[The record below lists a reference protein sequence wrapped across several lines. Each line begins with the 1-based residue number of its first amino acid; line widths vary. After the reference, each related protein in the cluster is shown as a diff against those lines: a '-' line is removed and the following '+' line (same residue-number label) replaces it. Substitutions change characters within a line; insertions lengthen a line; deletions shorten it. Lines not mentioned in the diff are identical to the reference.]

1 MKEAHIVVG
10 VAAIAVNGLAALSG
24 AWVWWRATASTWFWR
39 VLRAGQLA
47 VVLEIVVG
55 GIFELIHHKAPS
67 LHVLYGVLPLV
78 VSFLAEGLRA
88 SSAQMVLDKHGY
100 ASAEVVGKLPPDDQR
115 AVVLEILRR
124 EVGVMTLAALVIVG
138 LLARAAGTG

>member
-1 MKEAHIVVG
+1 MTEVHIVVG

-47 VVLEIVVG
+47 VVLEIVAG

-88 SSAQMVLDKHGY
+88 SSAQLVLDKRGY
-100 ASAEVVGKLPPDDQR
+100 ASAQAVGKLPPEDQR
-115 AVVLEILRR
+115 GVVLEILRR

>member
-10 VAAIAVNGLAALSG
+10 VAAIAVNGLAGLWG
-24 AWVWWRATASTWFWR
+24 AWAWWRGSASAWFWR
-39 VLRAGQLA
+39 VLRAGQVA

-55 GIFELIHHKAPS
+55 GVFELIKHKAPS

-78 VSFLAEGLRA
+78 VSFLAEGLRV

-100 ASAEVVGKLPPDDQR
+100 ASAEEVGELPSSEQR
-115 AVVLEILRR
+115 AVVVEILRR
-124 EVGVMTLAALVIVG
+124 EMGVMTLAALVIVG

>member
-24 AWVWWRATASTWFWR
+24 AWVWWRASASIWFWR

-47 VVLEIVVG
+47 VLLEIVVG

-67 LHVLYGVLPLV
+67 LHELYGVLPLV

-88 SSAQMVLDKHGY
+88 SSAQMVLDKHGH
-100 ASAEVVGKLPPDDQR
+100 ASAQAVGKLPPDDQR

>member
-10 VAAIAVNGLAALSG
+10 VVALAVNAAAGLWG
-24 AWVWWRATASTWFWR
+24 AWVWWRATHSTWFWR
-39 VLRAGQLA
+39 LLRTGQLT

-55 GIFELIHHKAPS
+55 GIYYLIHRHSPG
-67 LHVLYGVLPLV
+67 LHILYAVLPLV

-100 ASAEVVGKLPPDDQR
+100 ASSKEVGRLAPDAQR
-115 AVVLEILRR
+115 GVVLEILRR
-124 EVGVMTLAALVIVG
+124 EVGVVTLAALVIVG

>member
-10 VAAIAVNGLAALSG
+10 VAAIAVNGLAALWG
-24 AWVWWRATASTWFWR
+24 AWAWWRGSAGAWFWR
-39 VLRAGQLA
+39 VLRAGQVA
-47 VVLEIVVG
+47 IILEVVVG
-55 GIFELIHHKAPS
+55 GIFELIKHKAPS

-88 SSAQMVLDKHGY
+88 NTAQIVLDKHGY
-100 ASAEVVGKLPPDDQR
+100 ASAQDVGKLPQADQR
-115 AVVLEILRR
+115 AVVVEILRR
-124 EVGVMTLAALVIVG
+124 EMGVMTLAALVIVG